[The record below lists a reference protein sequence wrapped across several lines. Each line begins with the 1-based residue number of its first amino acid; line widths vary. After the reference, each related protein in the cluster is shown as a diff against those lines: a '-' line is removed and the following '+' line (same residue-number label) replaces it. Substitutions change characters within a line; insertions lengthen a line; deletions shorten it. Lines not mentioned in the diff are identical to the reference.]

1 MTSFFT
7 SEDEFTLCTAVLI
20 ALVASFFGLLWL
32 RRRMHLKQPWTL
44 DENKAR
50 IFHSN
55 AASQGHPDATL
66 LQKSPPSLVGSRV
79 QLYGL
84 KNSAELNGIH
94 GVILRFD
101 FLPAVRLTARFQH
114 LACVQNRHLLA
125 NWNSCLL
132 SFVGPAN
139 FSLFFGRF
147 PGRQFLLKSDDPQ
160 RSIFLNVGI

>member
-1 MTSFFT
+1 
-7 SEDEFTLCTAVLI
+7 
-20 ALVASFFGLLWL
+20 
-32 RRRMHLKQPWTL
+32 MHLKQPWTL

-101 FLPAVRLTARFQH
+101 AESGRFAVKKEMVLAAESPTVTVKARFYFWQ
-114 LACVQNRHLLA
+114 
-125 NWNSCLL
+125 
-132 SFVGPAN
+132 
-139 FSLFFGRF
+139 
-147 PGRQFLLKSDDPQ
+147 D
-160 RSIFLNVGI
+160 